1 LFYEDSNK
9 EAHEPQLDIKE
20 SWEIARDQG
29 VHIETLQ
36 DYEEKI
42 KIRGIAVLL
51 YFLLLNVYLTIFERV
66 LSKVKDIWKFG
77 KQRNK
82 HVLEMYECQ
91 SEHCKDE
98 KEKSVKENSTQDIVY
113 SP

>member
-1 LFYEDSNK
+1 MVAFEYRRSQVTSTKERSSTFFYEDNNK
-9 EAHEPQLDIKE
+9 EAHEPQINIKE

-36 DYEEKI
+36 AYEEII
-42 KIRGIAVLL
+42 KIRGITILL

-77 KQRNK
+77 K
-82 HVLEMYECQ
+82 
-91 SEHCKDE
+91 
-98 KEKSVKENSTQDIVY
+98 
-113 SP
+113 